1 MLAITPDAAEAIS
14 GIISTSE
21 LPEGAGLRITSEV
34 TAVEA
39 SEAGEV
45 GDSGETRTDLRL
57 SLAERPQE
65 GDQVAEGGQVFI
77 EPGTA
82 WMLNDKL
89 LDAEVSG
96 DEVQFGLRDQE
107 PAPE

>member
-1 MLAITPDAAEAIS
+1 VLAITPDAAQAIS

-34 TAVEA
+34 IAVD
-39 SEAGEV
+39 AGE
-45 GDSGETRTDLRL
+45 GESGETRTDLRL

-65 GDQVAEGGQVFI
+65 GDQVAGGGQVFI

-82 WMLNDKL
+82 WMLDDKL